1 MKNHKY
7 AKDIDPLCR
16 GPFGTAKIDLKD
28 HAKPMKKRFFRCSGE
43 REEALELLITKMIK
57 NGWIVPSTGEW
68 AAQAFLVPKPPDA
81 SGLKDWI
88 LVVDY
93 RYLNSQTKDY
103 PFPLPLI
110 EELIAKQTTN
120 KLWSI

>member
-1 MKNHKY
+1 MRLASVIESASEFAGSSHYIERLSCTFRDVMKNHKY

-57 NGWIVPSTGEW
+57 NG
-68 AAQAFLVPKPPDA
+68 
-81 SGLKDWI
+81 
-88 LVVDY
+88 
-93 RYLNSQTKDY
+93 
-103 PFPLPLI
+103 
-110 EELIAKQTTN
+110 
-120 KLWSI
+120 